1 MKKVSIL
8 LTAVAAVSFLLISWS
23 ASKTTYSP
31 AIHISGFGCGML
43 DGDGGGVAADRSRVV
58 ITSSGNANLKCSV
71 SGVANS
77 TGSAVHW
84 DFDNT
89 GFLCGTTVGL
99 TEQWKETV
107 SASGNAT
114 LTCKGRL

>member
-23 ASKTTYSP
+23 ASKTSYSP
-31 AIHISGFGCGML
+31 AIHIDGFSCGML
-43 DGDGGGVAADRSRVV
+43 DGNGGGITADASSVV
-58 ITSSGNANLKCSV
+58 ITSSGNVNFKCSV

-77 TGSAVHW
+77 TGSAVQW
-84 DFDNT
+84 NFDNT
-89 GFLCGTTVGL
+89 GLLCGTTVGV
-99 TEQWKETV
+99 TDQWKETV

-114 LTCKGRL
+114 LSCKGRP

>member
-31 AIHISGFGCGML
+31 AIHIDGFGCGML
-43 DGDGGGVAADRSRVV
+43 DGDGGGVAADRSSVV

-77 TGSAVHW
+77 TGSAVQY
-84 DFDNT
+84 DNAST
-89 GFLCGTTVGL
+89 GLLCGTTVGV
-99 TEQWKETV
+99 TDQWKETV

-114 LTCKGRL
+114 LSCKGRP